1 MKTRLKKQFEKL
13 LQEEYPEM
21 ILLFSEKGTLS
32 QYLEDRI
39 KWIEPVL
46 DELMQ
51 EDIEDDEIIALCIK
65 ELTSGFGPSKYRYLL
80 TVLEEEYPEDYHRF
94 NAAGVLKFEVT
105 NLIVAC
111 TAAFDAF
118 EFSAETMDNTFLRH
132 MIIAEIH
139 DYLLSRPAK

>member
-1 MKTRLKKQFEKL
+1 MRARIKKQFENL

-39 KWIEPVL
+39 TWIEPVI

-51 EDIEDDEIIALCIK
+51 EVIEDEEIITLCMK

-80 TVLEEEYPEDYHRF
+80 TVLEEEYPADYQRF
-94 NAAGVLKFEVT
+94 KTAGVLKFEVT
-105 NLIVAC
+105 NLIVTC

-139 DYLLSRPAK
+139 DYLLSRQAK